1 MEKRPGEIITEF
13 LNFLETA
20 DREYG
25 SAYADVGKEDS
36 RVQTFLHDME
46 FAPSGKERNKIATRL
61 QQSRRARRKGKDRV
75 QLYGKIHDFLT
86 DRQNQNL
93 LKELRRLQNEQ
104 VTVEK
109 YLFGNREFKNRVEI
123 GRAHV

>member
-1 MEKRPGEIITEF
+1 MEKRPSQIITDF

-20 DREYG
+20 DREYE
-25 SAYADVGKEDS
+25 SAYADVGKEDN

-46 FAPSGKERNKIATRL
+46 FAPDGKTRNRIATSL
-61 QQSRRARRKGKDRV
+61 QQSRKERRKGKDRV
-75 QLYGKIHDFLT
+75 QLFGKIHDFLA

-93 LKELRRLQNEQ
+93 LKSLRRLQNEQ

-109 YLFGNREFKNRVEI
+109 YLFGNREFKNRVD
-123 GRAHV
+123 

>member
-1 MEKRPGEIITEF
+1 MEKRPSEMITEF

-20 DREYG
+20 DREYE

-46 FAPSGKERNKIATRL
+46 FAPNGKERNRIATRL
-61 QQSRRARRKGKDRV
+61 QQSRKERRKGKDRV
-75 QLYGKIHDFLT
+75 QLYGKVHEFYT

-93 LKELRRLQNEQ
+93 LKALRRLQNEQ
-104 VTVEK
+104 ITMEK
-109 YLFGNREFKNRVEI
+109 YLFGPREFKNRVD
-123 GRAHV
+123 

>member
-1 MEKRPGEIITEF
+1 MCGERPGEIITEF

-109 YLFGNREFKNRVEI
+109 YLFGNREFKNRVD
-123 GRAHV
+123 